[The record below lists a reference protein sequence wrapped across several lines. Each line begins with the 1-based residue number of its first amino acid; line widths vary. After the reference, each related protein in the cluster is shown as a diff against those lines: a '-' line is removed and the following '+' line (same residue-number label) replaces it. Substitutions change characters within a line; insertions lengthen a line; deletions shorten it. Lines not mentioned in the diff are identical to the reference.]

1 MIEFLK
7 IVTSFPT
14 VVYSVLLVVVVVHWL
29 LSALGIL
36 EVDTVDGLMPDGFGG
51 HGHGIGGHDLGG
63 HHIGGHAAG
72 GHAVGGHDIVAH
84 HGGMHHHVDA
94 HHAGHAHA
102 HHHDSESGEAGGLL
116 MKFGLHGVPIM
127 VVFTIIAVV
136 GWSFCFF
143 VDQYVLRVYPL
154 GVFEIPAGIAT
165 MFGGLLVSIPIGR
178 LVLTPVRR
186 VMRRFAPVSQRP
198 MLGRYGVVRSPEVT
212 QSSGTA
218 EIDDGGAGLILQI
231 RADVSGRFVRGDR
244 VVLIEYLEEQ
254 NAYRVTSGEEFERL

>member
-14 VVYSVLLVVVVVHWL
+14 VVYTVLLVVVVVHWL

-51 HGHGIGGHDLGG
+51 HGHGFGGHDLGG
-63 HHIGGHAAG
+63 HHFGGHAAG
-72 GHAVGGHDIVAH
+72 GHAAGGHDIVTH
-84 HGGMHHHVDA
+84 TG
-94 HHAGHAHA
+94 GHAHA

-143 VDQYVLRVYPL
+143 VDQYLLGVFPL
-154 GVFEIPAGIAT
+154 GVFEIPAEIAT
-165 MFGGLLVSIPIGR
+165 MLGGLLVSIPVGR
-178 LVLTPVRR
+178 LVLSPVRR